1 MSRFTPEAKVGIFFL
16 MCAGIFA
23 FAWFRV
29 LDLGLKPGFELKAR
43 FPTAEGLVQ
52 GAQVQIAGIKVG
64 TVKNLQFEAES
75 GQVVALL
82 DMRKEY
88 EHTIPKDSR
97 VLVRT
102 KGLLGDKYV
111 AIDPGKPNARKL
123 KTGETLESTFEAT
136 STEKVLETVGVA
148 AQDLQVLLRDAR
160 KKIIDE
166 HGAERLDD
174 IIKNSQG
181 ITKNL
186 NELLGTNKGKLDRT
200 IHNADSAMSG
210 LQRIFGE
217 NKEKISRTLAN
228 LESATGGVNE
238 IVGQNKDKLNS
249 TVNGMERISRTLG
262 KSSPKIEKLVSD
274 LESLSGD
281 LRSGR
286 GTMGRLLSDESL
298 YQQINGLVGDVR
310 RVAHQVQYGPGTVGR
325 LINDPEMY
333 VEARR
338 AIRNMNKTA
347 EDVSEATPIS
357 TLAIVVGS
365 LLK

>member
-16 MCAGIFA
+16 ICAGIFA

-29 LDLGLKPGFELKAR
+29 LDLGLQPGFELKAR

-64 TVKNLQFEAES
+64 TVKTLQFDGET

-82 DMRKEY
+82 ELRKDY
-88 EHTIPKDSR
+88 ENSIPKDSR
-97 VLVRT
+97 VMVRT
-102 KGLLGDKYV
+102 KGLLGDKYI

-123 KTGETLESTFEAT
+123 KTGETLESAFEPA
-136 STEKVLETVGVA
+136 STEKVLETVGVV
-148 AQDLQVLLRDAR
+148 AQDLQVLVRDAR
-160 KKIIDE
+160 QKIIDE
-166 HGAERLDD
+166 HGAERVDN
-174 IIKNSQG
+174 IIRNSEQ
-181 ITKNL
+181 ITSNL
-186 NELLGTNKGKLDRT
+186 NGLLARNKDKLDRT
-200 IHNADSAMSG
+200 IHNADSATAG
-210 LQRIFGE
+210 LQQILGE
-217 NKEKISRTLAN
+217 NKEKIHRTLAN

-238 IVGQNKDKLNS
+238 ILGQNKTKLNS
-249 TVNGMERISRTLG
+249 TVDGMERLSRTLG
-262 KSSPKIEKLVSD
+262 KSSPKIEKLVSNM
-274 LESLSGD
+274 ESLSGD
-281 LRSGR
+281 LRAGR

-298 YQQINGLVGDVR
+298 YQQINALVGDVR

>member
-1 MSRFTPEAKVGIFFL
+1 MSRFTPEAKAGIFFL
-16 MCAGIFA
+16 ICAGIFV
-23 FAWFRV
+23 FALFRV
-29 LDLGLKPGFELKAR
+29 LDLRLQPGFELRAR
-43 FPTAEGLVQ
+43 FVTAEGLVQ
-52 GAQVQIAGIKVG
+52 GAQVQISGMKVG
-64 TVKNLQFEAES
+64 TVKSLQFDGET
-75 GQVVALL
+75 GHVLALL
-82 DMRKEY
+82 ELRKEY
-88 EHTIPKDSR
+88 ENTIPKDSR

-111 AIDPGKPNARKL
+111 AIDPGKPNVRKL
-123 KTGETLESTFEAT
+123 KGGETLESTFEAT

-148 AQDLQVLLRDAR
+148 AQDLQVLVRDAR

-166 HGAERLDD
+166 HGAERMEN
-174 IIKNSQG
+174 IINNSDQ

-186 NELLGTNKGKLDRT
+186 NELLGKNKGKLDRT
-200 IHNADSAMSG
+200 ITSADSAMAG
-210 LQRIFGE
+210 LQQIFGE
-217 NKEKISRTLAN
+217 NREKINRTLAN

-238 IVGQNKDKLNS
+238 IVGQNKTKLSS
-249 TVNGMERISRTLG
+249 TVNGMERLSRTLD

-274 LESLSGD
+274 LEALTRD
-281 LRSGR
+281 LRSGK

-298 YQQINGLVGDVR
+298 YHQINALVGDVR
-310 RVAHQVQYGPGTVGR
+310 RVAHQVQHGPGTVGR